1 MILLFKTD
9 YKFDFSEIAEAENSE
24 EASPLSSYWWR
35 ALSAVIDS
43 KSIEPHTGCDN
54 SGIRGS
60 FNRSR
65 AAAASK
71 ITMCLHVVV
80 CVREKLTVCLS
91 V

>member
-43 KSIEPHTGCDN
+43 KSIQPHTGGCDN

-71 ITMCLHVVV
+71 ITMCLHGALFA
-80 CVREKLTVCLS
+80 CVKS
-91 V
+91 